1 MVKCATAESR
11 WGMKRR
17 NSLRFWVAPSFLGA
31 VGTAALT
38 AIAWSQSPEP
48 LPTVEVVLDRYV
60 QATGGAPALLRHK
73 SMTIWSR
80 TENLTN
86 HANVQTVVYCANG
99 KLLQKTTLPENK
111 EFLAG
116 YDGLTAWQID
126 GSGKVS
132 IAHGDVVKT
141 VARDADMY
149 YHLHVLKYFRSMEVA
164 DGREFNGRAC
174 YHLKGVN
181 NWGKLNEQFYDKE
194 NGLLLGYAFNTAWR
208 GGKGDATVTF
218 EDYKEFG
225 GVLLPTKTTSR
236 DGDAVSVDL
245 VESVTFDDVADSVF
259 TLPEAVRKAILARGA
274 LSP

>member
-1 MVKCATAESR
+1 MVKFATAEWR
-11 WGMKRR
+11 WGMKKW
-17 NSLRFWVAPSFLGA
+17 NSLRVWVVPSFLGA
-31 VGTAALT
+31 VGTTALT
-38 AIAWSQSPEP
+38 AIAWSQRPEP
-48 LPTVEVVLDRYV
+48 LPTVEAVLDRYV

-73 SMTIWSR
+73 SMTIRSR
-80 TENLTN
+80 TENLAN
-86 HANVQTVVYCANG
+86 HANLQTVVYFANG
-99 KLLQKTTLPENK
+99 KLLQRTTLPGNK

-116 YDGLTAWQID
+116 YDGTTAWQID

-132 IAHGDVVKT
+132 IAHGEVVKT

-149 YHLHVLKYFRSMEVA
+149 YHLHLLKYFRSMEVA
-164 DGREFNGRAC
+164 DVREFNGRAC

-208 GGKGDATVTF
+208 GGKGDATETF

-236 DGDAVSVDL
+236 DGDDVSVDL
-245 VESVTFDDVADSVF
+245 VESVTFDDVGDSVF
-259 TLPEAVRKAILARGA
+259 TLPGAVRKAMATRP
-274 LSP
+274 S